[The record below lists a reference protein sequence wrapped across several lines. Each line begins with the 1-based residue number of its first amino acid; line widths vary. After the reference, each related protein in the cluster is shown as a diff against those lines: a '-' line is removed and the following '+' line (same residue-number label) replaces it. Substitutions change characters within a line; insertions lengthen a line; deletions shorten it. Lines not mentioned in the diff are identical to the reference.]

1 LSIDPVA
8 GLLEDLSSPD
18 LTIRFSVLSRI
29 EDVEW
34 TPETLAAFKQRM
46 AVETDQGTRFQM
58 QKLLARVERKTDVGR
73 GAPSGD
79 GVVAE
84 LEALLKN
91 PDRDDL
97 SLALIIEGIRRGDA
111 PLAAMALREAQWWDF
126 PSELLPSVLQFF
138 KKYGSVEDVAQI
150 ETMCRH
156 ADPRVLT
163 TAVEALEKL
172 SPDSLKELIVPLLMN
187 PIHGIRSRAIRLL
200 YRWDPQEAIRHFEA
214 ALFSDDP
221 NDRNAALFH
230 AFFFP
235 FPEIESLMLRFIA
248 IEDTPALLEK
258 AGFLFRA
265 NPAPEEP
272 LKLIEVRENCRGEKR
287 RLVGGILTG
296 VINSLFQ
303 AGLIRKTP
311 EELTL
316 ELEEVYQRRKA
327 RQLIEGCRL
336 ALVSD
341 DSEVRSQAALRLC
354 DFVRLEYAEAR
365 AILDGWMKTEKEPA
379 IRSAVQARLAAFDS
393 KLAAGVELDLQKMP
407 PEQRARLLAGLDA
420 ERLKKLRPKMR
431 EFLRGC
437 TPEERLLAVQAL
449 GRVGEKSD
457 TELITGYLNTS
468 EPAVLSATIE
478 ALGALDLDVLSPYL
492 PKLIQHPSD
501 EVRAVALRIFSLFD
515 KKQALSLVEKMFGSI
530 QPKQRAHAISCAA
543 QFDFPS
549 VREMLILSLQRE
561 QDPENISQY
570 IAIFRENIDEEL
582 WMSLYRI
589 VENVQ
594 GTKQDLLLTFCREAA
609 ATLVT
614 EGHTT
619 HGSFESLKN
628 AVRSR
633 IEAEKVRSRS
643 AQPLYA
649 LSNIQKMRKQ
659 QAPPPEQKLDP
670 GLIQFS
676 VIAFSIGV
684 IVTALIWFL
693 VLAPPSAPSKKEPK
707 VVPGQE
713 KPIQAK
719 FDKSSRNI
727 SGKVTEVS
735 SDRKRFVLVT
745 DANPAETLNIEI
757 GTALSAPPAVGA
769 LFQGQV
775 KPLSKDGDTITAQ
788 LIMAY

>member
-1 LSIDPVA
+1 MPIDPVA

-34 TPETLAAFKQRM
+34 TPAMLTAFKQRM

-58 QKLLARVERKTDVGR
+58 QKLLARIERKTDAGR
-73 GAPSGD
+73 GGPSSGE

-84 LEALLKN
+84 LEALLQD
-91 PDRDDL
+91 PGRDDL

-111 PLAAMALREAQWWDF
+111 LLAAMALREAKWWDF
-126 PSELLPSVLQFF
+126 SAELLPSVLQFF
-138 KKYGSVEDVAQI
+138 KKYGSTEDVAQI

-172 SPDSLKELIVPLLMN
+172 SPDSLKELIVPLLVN
-187 PIHGIRSRAIRLL
+187 PVHGIRSRAIRLL

-265 NPAPEEP
+265 NPTPEEP

-287 RLVGGILTG
+287 RLVGGILIG

-316 ELEEVYQRRKA
+316 ELEEAYQRRKA

-336 ALVSD
+336 ALVSG
-341 DSEVRSQAALRLC
+341 DSDVRSQAALRLC

-365 AILDGWMKTEKEPA
+365 AILDGWMKTEKEPG

-393 KLAAGVELDLQKMP
+393 KLIAGVELDLQQMQ
-407 PEQRARLLAGLDA
+407 PEQRSKVLAGLDA
-420 ERLKKLRPKMR
+420 ERLKKIRPKLRDFMR
-431 EFLRGC
+431 SC
-437 TPEERLLAVQAL
+437 TSEERLLAVQAL
-449 GRVGEKSD
+449 GRVGDKTD
-457 TELITGYLNTS
+457 AELITGYLTTS
-468 EPAVLSATIE
+468 EPSVLSATIN
-478 ALGALDLDVLSPYL
+478 ALGGLDLDVLSPYL

-515 KKQALSLVEKMFGSI
+515 KKQALSLVEKMFSSI

-549 VREMLILSLQRE
+549 VREMLIIGVQRE

-570 IAIFRENIDEEL
+570 IAIFRENVDEEL
-582 WMSLYRI
+582 WMSLYRV

-594 GTKQDLLLTFCREAA
+594 GTKQDLLLAFCREAA
-609 ATLVT
+609 ATLIAD
-614 EGHTT
+614 GHTA
-619 HGSFESLKN
+619 HDSLESLKN

-633 IEAEKVRSRS
+633 IEADKVKSRS
-643 AQPLYA
+643 AQPVYA
-649 LSNIQKMRKQ
+649 LSNIQKMRRQ
-659 QAPPPEQKLDP
+659 QAPPAEQKGDP
-670 GLIQFS
+670 GLVPFAA
-676 VIAFSIGV
+676 VTFSIGIV
-684 IVTALIWFL
+684 VTALIWFL
-693 VLAPPSAPSKKEPK
+693 FLAPPSAPAKKIVKGPD
-707 VVPGQE
+707 
-713 KPIQAK
+713 KPVQAK
-719 FDKSSRNI
+719 FDKNSRNI

-735 SDRKRFVLVT
+735 SDGKRFVLVT
-745 DANPAETLNIEI
+745 DAKPAETLNIEI
-757 GTALSAPPAVGA
+757 GTALSTPPAAGA
-769 LFQGQV
+769 LFQGQI